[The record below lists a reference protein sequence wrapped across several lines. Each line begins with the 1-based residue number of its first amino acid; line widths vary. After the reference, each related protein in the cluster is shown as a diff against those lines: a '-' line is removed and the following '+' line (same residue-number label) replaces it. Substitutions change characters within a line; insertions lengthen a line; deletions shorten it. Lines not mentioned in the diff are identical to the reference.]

1 MENTEKYL
9 LLTFNSVNHTM
20 QVESVLKEMGK
31 KIKTIPTPRE
41 VSRSCG
47 LAILLD
53 INELQT
59 IIDLKNEGKSID
71 YIWQFEKTIDRGNIV
86 TAVEVG

>member
-1 MENTEKYL
+1 METEKYL

-20 QVESVLKEMGK
+20 QIEKELKALDK

-53 INELQT
+53 VCELET
-59 IIDLKNEGKSID
+59 VKKLKTEGKAVD
-71 YIWQFEKTIDRGNIV
+71 YVWTFEKTSDRGNVATEIDIND
-86 TAVEVG
+86 

>member
-1 MENTEKYL
+1 MEKYL

-20 QVESVLKEMGK
+20 QVESELKSLGK

-53 INELQT
+53 ESELQT
-59 IIDLKNEGKSID
+59 IIDLKKNGKSID
-71 YIWQFEKTIDRGNIV
+71 YVWTFEKTQDRGNVV
-86 TAVEVG
+86 TSVDIGEF

>member
-1 MENTEKYL
+1 MNEKYL

-20 QVESVLKEMGK
+20 QVENELKK
-31 KIKTIPTPRE
+31 LDKNFKTIPTPRE

-53 INELQT
+53 PSEIET
-59 IIDLKNEGKSID
+59 VKFLKKSGKNVD
-71 YIWQFEKTIDRGNIV
+71 YIWSFEKSKDRGNVVKEINID
-86 TAVEVG
+86 E

>member
-1 MENTEKYL
+1 MEKYL

-53 INELQT
+53 ESELQT
-59 IIDLKNEGKSID
+59 IIDLKKEGKAID
-71 YIWQFEKTIDRGNIV
+71 YVWTFEKTQDRGNVV
-86 TAVEVG
+86 TSVDIEGM

>member
-1 MENTEKYL
+1 MEKYL

-20 QVESVLKEMGK
+20 QVESELKALGK

-53 INELQT
+53 ESELQT
-59 IIDLKNEGKSID
+59 IIDLKKEGKSID
-71 YIWQFEKTIDRGNIV
+71 YVWTFEKTQDRGNVV
-86 TAVEVG
+86 TAVDIGEF